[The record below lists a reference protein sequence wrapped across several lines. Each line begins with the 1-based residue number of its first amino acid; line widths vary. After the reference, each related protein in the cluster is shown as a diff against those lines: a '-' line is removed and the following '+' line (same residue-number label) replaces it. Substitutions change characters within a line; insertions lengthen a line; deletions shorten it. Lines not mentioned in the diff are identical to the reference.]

1 MAKLYI
7 LGNGFDLWHGLPTSY
22 DQFYLF
28 AKELLDEFEE
38 YYAIDIVN
46 MGPWSDFENSL
57 GHFRWQAFYATY
69 NHIDVTSENFKPSEA
84 FGLEDELAEQADSYV
99 EGLRELFREWVEEI
113 DVSVAE
119 RKLHFSQSDRFITF
133 NYTSTLQSVYGID
146 DERVSHVHGRADKF
160 DELVFGHGETMEED
174 PELDENGDSN
184 HTMFSDAEA
193 AAKYPFYVLKK
204 PVQEVLEKNQKMF
217 LDANQSSEIVVI
229 GHSFNYIDLPY
240 FKEVAAHALGAN
252 WILCCYREE
261 EKMTHV
267 GRLVSC
273 GVPISSIQTCTYS
286 ELQDK
291 NYNECA

>member
-22 DQFYLF
+22 DQFYIF
-28 AKELLDEFEE
+28 AKELLDELEE
-38 YYAIDIVN
+38 YYSLDVVN

-84 FGLEDELAEQADSYV
+84 FGLQDELAEQADSYV
-99 EGLRELFREWVEEI
+99 ERLRDFFREWVEEI
-113 DVSVAE
+113 DISVAK
-119 RKLHFSQSDRFITF
+119 RKLHISQSDRFITF

-160 DELVFGHGETMEED
+160 DELVFGHGETMEEE

-184 HTMFSDAEA
+184 RTIFSDAEGA
-193 AAKYPFYVLKK
+193 ARYPFYALKK

-217 LDANQSSEIVVI
+217 LDASRSSEIVVI

-240 FKEVAAHALGAN
+240 FKEVVAHALGAN
-252 WILCCYREE
+252 WILCCFKEE
-261 EKMTHV
+261 EKITHV
-267 GRLVSC
+267 EMLVSC
-273 GVPISSIQTCTYS
+273 GVPISSIKTCTYS
-286 ELQDK
+286 DLQDK
-291 NYNECA
+291 NYNECT